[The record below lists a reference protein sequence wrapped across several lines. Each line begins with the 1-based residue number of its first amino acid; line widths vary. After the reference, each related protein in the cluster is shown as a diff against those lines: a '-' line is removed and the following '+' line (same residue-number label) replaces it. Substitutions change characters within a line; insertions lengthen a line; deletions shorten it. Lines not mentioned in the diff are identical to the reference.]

1 MKIKSK
7 YLFPFL
13 IFMMIFILNACG
25 IKSEETLT
33 ADKNFSGERVMDI
46 IFDQETLSKVKD
58 IEKFKLFLEENIE
71 SPLNYELYD
80 ELTEQEGGPYLRYR
94 LYLPFNSIDDYINK
108 SRGLYEKGNVKDNI
122 EVNYESNV
130 NLFQYTV
137 NFTDNISV
145 ENLLRYIT
153 IRAQNSGYLNFTN
166 VNSSWDETSY
176 TAQIAGNTIINNQ
189 KEAPYKYE
197 TTEFIGP
204 NSYLITTSKNGN
216 KYNRVFNII
225 FKKSDYLKLENN
237 WKDEIFKSTE
247 LIKLEQK
254 EIEDKFGENYIIVSY
269 AIENK
274 DIDIIRRATEDLF
287 GSNVQI
293 SLKSETGSN
302 EFIEKY
308 IVHEKVG
315 ENKYAPK
322 AKVLSIYYIDKKEI
336 SEHESD
342 LLGNIPINY
351 EVAIYSNSKIFD
363 AKGFNES
370 VERQIVFDE
379 VEIETTINGR
389 DNFTRNIIFNKKGEN
404 EKSYIENNLEK
415 YLDRNQISYQDED
428 DKLIIKYFGDDFYMV
443 NEILFDNH
451 PEISTKSESFFRYK
465 IFFNEEMS
473 FRDIKVK
480 NIKYD
485 VKGSE
490 LIPLENKDI
499 SIDGESIKSS
509 IILSANRAFN
519 STIIFLLITIL
530 VIAIIAILLYIIKGE
545 KSLSELFKKV
555 QKGGK
560 NEDE

>member
-7 YLFPFL
+7 YIFPFL
-13 IFMMIFILNACG
+13 VCMMIFILTACG
-25 IKSEETLT
+25 IKSKETLT
-33 ADKNFSGERVMDI
+33 VDSNFRGQRVMDI
-46 IFDQETLSKVKD
+46 IFDQETLSKVRD
-58 IEKFKLFLEENIE
+58 FEEFKSFLEENIE
-71 SPLNYELYD
+71 SPLSYELFD
-80 ELTEQEGGPYLRYR
+80 ELNEQQGGPYLNYR
-94 LYLPFNSIDDYINK
+94 IYLSFNSIDDYVNK
-108 SRGLYEKGNVKDNI
+108 ARSLYEKGNVKDNI
-122 EVNYESNV
+122 EVNYESDV
-130 NLFQYTV
+130 NLFEHKV
-137 NFTDNISV
+137 SFIDNITV

-153 IRAQNSGYLNFTN
+153 LRAQNEGYLNFTN
-166 VNSSWDETSY
+166 INSTWKETSY
-176 TAQIAGNTIINNQ
+176 TAKIDGDTIINNQ
-189 KEAPYKYE
+189 KFSPYKYE
-197 TTEFIGP
+197 TTDFIGP
-204 NSYLITTSKNGN
+204 ESYLITTSKNGN

-225 FKKSDYLKLENN
+225 FKKADYLKLESN
-237 WKDEIFKSTE
+237 WKNEIFKSSD
-247 LIKLEQK
+247 LISLEQNEVK
-254 EIEDKFGENYIIVSY
+254 DESGETYIIVSY

-274 DIDIIRRATEDLF
+274 DIDVIRRTTEDLF

-351 EVAIYSNSKIFD
+351 EAAIYSNSKIFD

-389 DNFTRNIIFNKKGEN
+389 DNFTRNIIFNKKDEN

-428 DKLIIKYFGDDFYMV
+428 DKLIIKYFGDDFYRV
-443 NEILFDNH
+443 NEILFDYKL
-451 PEISTKSESFFRYK
+451 EVSTKSENFFRYK
-465 IFFNEEMS
+465 IFYNEEIS
-473 FRDIKVK
+473 FRDIKAK
-480 NIKYD
+480 HIKYD

-499 SIDGESIKSS
+499 GIDGELINSTIT
-509 IILSANRAFN
+509 LSTNRVFN
-519 STIIFLLITIL
+519 STIIFLLISIV
-530 VIAIIAILLYIIKGE
+530 VIAIIAILLYFIKGE
-545 KSLSELFKKV
+545 KSLSELFKKA

-560 NEDE
+560 NEDK

>member
-7 YLFPFL
+7 YIFPFL
-13 IFMMIFILNACG
+13 VCMMIFILTACG
-25 IKSEETLT
+25 IKSKETLT
-33 ADKNFSGERVMDI
+33 VDSNFRGQRVMDI
-46 IFDQETLSKVKD
+46 IFDQETLSKVRD
-58 IEKFKLFLEENIE
+58 LEEFKSFLEENIE
-71 SPLNYELYD
+71 SPLSYELFD
-80 ELTEQEGGPYLRYR
+80 ELNEQQGGPYLNYR
-94 LYLPFNSIDDYINK
+94 IYLSFNGIDDYVNK
-108 SRGLYEKGNVKDNI
+108 ARSLYEKGNVKDNI
-122 EVNYESNV
+122 EVNYESDV
-130 NLFQYTV
+130 NLFEHKV
-137 NFTDNISV
+137 SFIDNITV

-153 IRAQNSGYLNFTN
+153 LRAQNEGYLNFTN
-166 VNSSWDETSY
+166 INSTWKETSY
-176 TAQIAGNTIINNQ
+176 TAKIDGDTIINNQ
-189 KEAPYKYE
+189 KISPYKYE
-197 TTEFIGP
+197 TTDFIGP
-204 NSYLITTSKNGN
+204 DSYLITTSKNGN

-225 FKKSDYLKLENN
+225 FKKADYLKLESN
-237 WKDEIFKSTE
+237 WKNEIFKSSD
-247 LIKLEQK
+247 LISLEQNEVK
-254 EIEDKFGENYIIVSY
+254 DESGETYIIVSY

-274 DIDIIRRATEDLF
+274 DIDVIRRTTEDLF

-351 EVAIYSNSKIFD
+351 EAAIYSNSKIFD

-389 DNFTRNIIFNKKGEN
+389 DNFTRNIIFNKKDEN

-428 DKLIIKYFGDDFYMV
+428 DKLIIKYFGDDFYRV
-443 NEILFDNH
+443 NEILFDYKL
-451 PEISTKSESFFRYK
+451 EVSTKSENFFRYK
-465 IFFNEEMS
+465 IFYNEEIS
-473 FRDIKVK
+473 FRDIKAK
-480 NIKYD
+480 HIKYD

-499 SIDGESIKSS
+499 GIDGELINSTIT
-509 IILSANRAFN
+509 LSTNRVFN
-519 STIIFLLITIL
+519 STIIFLLISIV
-530 VIAIIAILLYIIKGE
+530 VIAIISILLYIIKGE

-555 QKGGK
+555 QKGDK
-560 NEDE
+560 NEDK

>member
-33 ADKNFSGERVMDI
+33 ADKNFSGERMMDI

-351 EVAIYSNSKIFD
+351 EAAIYSNSKIFD
-363 AKGFNES
+363 LHGFTET

-379 VEIETTINGR
+379 VDIVTSINGK
-389 DNFTRNIIFNKKGEN
+389 DNFTRSIIFNKKDED
-404 EKSYIENNLEK
+404 EKFNIENSLVK
-415 YLDRNQISYQDED
+415 YLDRNEIAYQDED
-428 DKLIIKYFGDDFYMV
+428 DKLIIKYFGDDFYSV
-443 NEILFDNH
+443 NEVLFDNH

-485 VKGSE
+485 IKGSE